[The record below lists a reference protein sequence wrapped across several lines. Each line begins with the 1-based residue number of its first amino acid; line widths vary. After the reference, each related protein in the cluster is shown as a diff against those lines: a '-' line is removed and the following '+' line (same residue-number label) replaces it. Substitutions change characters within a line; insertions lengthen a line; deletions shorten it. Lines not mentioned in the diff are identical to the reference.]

1 MKNNKLME
9 PNAMQIKIQR
19 SCLSNTAAAISM
31 FVWYGTGEKKTYFTV
46 SNQALRD
53 DRSVN
58 SFTFSLDT
66 CNCSRQMDLL
76 HLFCEYYFF
85 FRWNLAFCFEWS
97 FVCVCFFQFDCLFH
111 LPFFCKLFSPHTHIA
126 RHLINPKTNLRQN
139 LSKEKYQR

>member
-1 MKNNKLME
+1 MVLE
-9 PNAMQIKIQR
+9 R
-19 SCLSNTAAAISM
+19 
-31 FVWYGTGEKKTYFTV
+31 KKTYFTV

-76 HLFCEYYFF
+76 HLFCVYYFV

-111 LPFFCKLFSPHTHIA
+111 LPFFLQTLFTAHTYRKTFDKPKNQFTTKSLEREISKIIHCVDAFQILVANTTFISFKKLPS
-126 RHLINPKTNLRQN
+126 
-139 LSKEKYQR
+139 